1 MSRGVA
7 AAISM
12 VTQPNFADSFVS
24 SISGVAA
31 SGKMQVDA
39 AHTPK
44 GRRLRRATPTQRDA
58 LDRKRASVPLRG
70 GCARLGFRLRKSFR
84 GARTPEHGLAES
96 TASSIVWRSSSAPIH
111 SNCPRRFGRRFFAS
125 TSSPPTM
132 PPAGPQVDDRPGRA
146 TRDRQRRAG
155 RGQEGAHGV
164 ARLRRERGG
173 LEPHDPGAVHRACTA
188 RHKRQLRLPAARPT
202 WPSLN
207 PSVRGCRGA
216 SNPSRLRARSPSL

>member
-31 SGKMQVDA
+31 SSKMQVDA

-84 GARTPEHGLAES
+84 GARTPEHGLVEIDGLVNCVAIVVRADPLES
-96 TASSIVWRSSSAPIH
+96 SEAVWEKIFRVNLFSAYDASR
-111 SNCPRRFGRRFFAS
+111 
-125 TSSPPTM
+125 
-132 PPAGPQVDDRPGRA
+132 
-146 TRDRQRRAG
+146 
-155 RGQEGAHGV
+155 
-164 ARLRRERGG
+164 
-173 LEPHDPGAVHRACTA
+173 
-188 RHKRQLRLPAARPT
+188 
-202 WPSLN
+202 
-207 PSVRGCRGA
+207 
-216 SNPSRLRARSPSL
+216 RSPSR